1 MEIRINREIFL
12 QGLHRVQ
19 SIVERKTTTPILA
32 NFLLEARA
40 GSAGDSESTVTY
52 VATDLELTC
61 KGVIPAEVVHE
72 GVITLPARQTFDIV
86 RELPGGVMI
95 ELRVV
100 EQNRVELRAGRAFFR
115 IPGLPGEDFPPFP
128 PFEGAEPFALPAE
141 TLREMI
147 AKTAFCT
154 SQDETRFAL
163 RGALFALKAG
173 EAQMVATDGHRLA
186 SIRREC
192 AGVGPSV
199 KQVIV
204 PRKAL
209 EELRKSLED
218 SSEDEHDEVMLS
230 LLDQHLLVRRGNL
243 WLSTRLIDGQFPAYE
258 RVIPK
263 GHPKHVILAKETF
276 MSSLRRVS
284 LLAPEKSRAVRLT
297 LAPGVVTVLSDSPE
311 LGEARDEL
319 EAEYQDEGVTV
330 GFNARYLM
338 DVLNAVDDTQVVLE
352 VKDPVSSAL
361 IRPVGDG
368 DNLFVIMPLRL

>member
-1 MEIRINREIFL
+1 MEIRISREAFL
-12 QGLHRVQ
+12 QGLHRIQ
-19 SIVERKTTTPILA
+19 SVVERKTTTPILA

-40 GSAGDSESTVTY
+40 TGVTDMGSGVTY

-61 KGVIPAEVVHE
+61 KGILPAEIVQE

-86 RELPGGVMI
+86 RELPAGATI

-100 EQNRVELRAGRAFFR
+100 EQHRVEITAGRAFFR
-115 IPGLPGEDFPPFP
+115 VPGLPGEDFPPFP
-128 PFEGAEPFALPAE
+128 PFEGAEPFALPME

-147 AKTAFCT
+147 VKTVFCT

-163 RGALFALKAG
+163 RGALFAIKEG
-173 EAQMVATDGHRLA
+173 EASMVATDGHRLA
-186 SIRREC
+186 SIRRTC
-192 AGVGPSV
+192 AAGEMTA

-209 EELRKSLED
+209 EEMRKNLED
-218 SSEDEHDEVMLS
+218 SDDDKSEV
-230 LLDQHLLVRRGNL
+230 LLTLLEQHLLVRKGNF

-258 RVIPK
+258 RVIPH
-263 GHPKHVILAKETF
+263 GHPKQAVLSREML

-297 LAPGVVTVLSDSPE
+297 LAPGLLTILSDSSE
-311 LGEARDEL
+311 LGEARDEM
-319 EAEYQDEGVTV
+319 EADYQDEAVTV
-330 GFNARYLM
+330 GFNARYLL
-338 DVLNAVDDTQVVLE
+338 DVLNVLDDAQVVLE
-352 VKDPVSSAL
+352 VKDGVSSAL
-361 IRPVGDG
+361 VRPMDDA